1 MEQPERE
8 SRKQHGEPAEAQRRR
23 GQSGSYSP
31 GPGAAARPYRQ
42 PVRAVGH
49 SRHQTQQ
56 IPQVFLHEAPE
67 HRRSRRC
74 ALPGVPA
81 ANLGHH
87 VSLLRL
93 GSAVQT
99 CQVRPGGEYVRIDLH
114 ARSDV
119 GGQVLSHLSAS
130 APVGQEKGPV
140 VRGRLLDAQFDIQH
154 PPGVHIFPKRG
165 RERRV

>member
-31 GPGAAARPYRQ
+31 GPGAAARPHRQ
-42 PVRAVGH
+42 PVRSAGH
-49 SRHQTQQ
+49 PRHQTQQ
-56 IPQVFLHEAPE
+56 VPHVFLHETPE
-67 HRRSRRC
+67 HRRPRRC
-74 ALPGVPA
+74 ALAGVPA

-87 VSLLRL
+87 VSLLRF
-93 GSAVQT
+93 GSAVQA
-99 CQVRPGGEYVRIDLH
+99 CQVPPSREYVCVDLH

-119 GGQVLSHLSAS
+119 GGQVLSHLPAS
-130 APVGQEKGPV
+130 APGGQEKGPF
-140 VRGRLLDAQFDIQH
+140 VRGRLLDAQSDIQH
-154 PPGVHIFPKRG
+154 PPGVHIFPERG